1 MKNPNP
7 KDRVSQGARFAMT
20 KIIDLQA
27 YRTKTV
33 EERGFGHWHKRFGE
47 QYSRQTTLPD
57 LSDRTLY
64 LLALPGEKNAI
75 PFYELIMGVLGIGEP
90 LKFYYLE
97 KEEQMMVMD
106 IHLFLSDQVRFE
118 MMRRL
123 GWLGGYPCAAYPLL
137 EMVRDVDNIKARC
150 RNKPAELASTH
161 PDFKLYEA
169 ATGMDKEVFIRRL
182 FPKALLAFKEIAGE

>member
-1 MKNPNP
+1 
-7 KDRVSQGARFAMT
+7 MT
-20 KIIDLQA
+20 KIVDLQA

-33 EERGFGHWHKRFGE
+33 EERGFGYWHRRFGE

-97 KEEQMMVMD
+97 KEAQMRVMD

-123 GWLGGYPCAAYPLL
+123 GWLGSYPCEKHRLL
-137 EMVRDVDNIKARC
+137 EMVRDVDNIKALC
-150 RNKPAELASTH
+150 KNKLPVLASTH

-169 ATGMDKEVFIRRL
+169 AKGMDKEVIIRRL